1 MAHTPK
7 TLAISIAALGLA
19 FGACG
24 DGDTADRTADT
35 VENVAEDASETAEN
49 AWASLRTEFEEL
61 VDEAATG
68 DSEAQ
73 DQLLERCRETLE
85 ELRKADDPGAER
97 VGQLCDNIRDADD
110 QTAWDELRQDFEEI
124 DAGR

>member
-1 MAHTPK
+1 M
-7 TLAISIAALGLA
+7 GLA

-24 DGDTADRTADT
+24 DDETADRTADT
-35 VENVAEDASETAEN
+35 VEDVAEDAADTAEN
-49 AWASLRTEFEEL
+49 AWASFRTGFERL

-73 DQLLERCRETLE
+73 DQLLDQCRDTLE
-85 ELRKADDPGAER
+85 ELRKADDPGADR

-110 QTAWDELRQDFEEI
+110 ETAWDDIRQEFEDI
-124 DAGR
+124 DVGR

>member
-24 DGDTADRTADT
+24 DGDAADRTADT
-35 VENVAEDASETAEN
+35 VENVAEDASDTAEN

-110 QTAWDELRQDFEEI
+110 QTAWDELR
-124 DAGR
+124 

>member
-24 DGDTADRTADT
+24 DDDAADRTADT
-35 VENVAEDASETAEN
+35 VESAAEDTADTGED

-73 DQLLERCRETLE
+73 EQLLEQCRETLE

-110 QTAWDELRQDFEEI
+110 ETAWDELRQEVEEI
-124 DAGR
+124 DVGR